1 MPSNKKPTPEELQRG
16 AADLIDLVTTL
27 LAQLRHVEG
36 ALIDAGR
43 TVKMSWPEIGA
54 AMGKSANAARQT
66 HKDWLAGRP

>member
-16 AADLIDLVTTL
+16 AAELVDLVTSL
-27 LAQLRHVEG
+27 LAQLNHVQG

-54 AMGKSANAARQT
+54 AMGKSENAARLA
-66 HKDWLAGRP
+66 HRKWLEGRP